1 MKISQDLKK
10 HTTFGVQAMANSLKE
25 FHSLDELK
33 HLVKISKNQAF
44 MVLGGGSN
52 VLFTQNFK
60 GVILKNGMKGIMVIK
75 KTEDHVFV
83 EVEAGENW
91 HEFVLHA
98 IEQGWAG
105 IENLSLIPGTVG
117 AAPMQNI
124 GAYGVELEQVFEH
137 LHALHIETG
146 EMRRFSHAECNFG
159 YRNSFFKQGGKGK
172 YIITSVVFRLNLK
185 PSFNTSYG
193 AIEST
198 LKTWGV
204 KELSL
209 KAISDAVIHIRRSKL
224 PDPAKLGNAGSFF
237 KNPIIAQSKYQD
249 LKERYPEMPAYEL
262 PNDEV
267 KVPAAWL
274 IEQAGW
280 KGHRRGPI
288 GVHSKQPLVLV
299 NYGGGE
305 GRKIKKLAEDI
316 RLDIMLKFGIDL
328 EPEVN
333 MI

>member
-1 MKISQDLKK
+1 MQDL
-10 HTTFGVQAMANSLKE
+10 TNYNTFGVHATANSIRA
-25 FHSLDELK
+25 FHNLEELK
-33 HLVKISKNQAF
+33 HLIKISKNQNF

-52 VLFTQNFK
+52 VLFTQNYS
-60 GVILKNGMKGIMVIK
+60 GVILKNAMKGIMVIGQ
-75 KTEDHVFV
+75 TEEHVFV
-83 EVEAGENW
+83 KVEAGENW
-91 HEFVLHA
+91 HEFVLYA
-98 IEQGWAG
+98 IQQGWCG

-146 EMRRFSHAECNFG
+146 EMRRFSHAECNFA

-172 YIITSVVFRLNLK
+172 YIITSVVFRLDLTPN
-185 PSFNTSYG
+185 FNTSYG

-198 LKTWGV
+198 LETWGV

-209 KAISDAVIHIRRSKL
+209 KIISDAVIYIRKSKL

-237 KNPIIAQSKYQD
+237 KNPSIPQIKYQD
-249 LKERYPEMPAYEL
+249 LKERFPEMPAYEL

-288 GVHSKQPLVLV
+288 GVHAKQPLVLV
-299 NYGGGE
+299 NYGGGD

-316 RLDIMLKFGIDL
+316 RLDILFKYDIDL